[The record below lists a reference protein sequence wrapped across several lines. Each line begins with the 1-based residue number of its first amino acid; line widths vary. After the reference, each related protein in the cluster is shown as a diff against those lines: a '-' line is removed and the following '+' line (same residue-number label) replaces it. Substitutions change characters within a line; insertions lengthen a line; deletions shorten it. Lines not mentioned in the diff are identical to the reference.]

1 MKVVVLGC
9 GGLGH
14 IHADAYTKLE
24 GVELTG
30 VCDQQ
35 VELANELSKK
45 TGAPAFYSFEQ
56 MLAEAEFDAISIT
69 LPSFLHKPYTL
80 LAAKAKKHVICEK
93 PIALSLEDAD
103 EMIKC
108 CETNGVRL
116 FIGHVVRFF
125 PEYASLKQSLESGAI
140 GRACVAHAS
149 RVGPHPGDAKSWY
162 KERER
167 SGGVIVDLMIHDLDF
182 LRWTLGEVKSV
193 YALLSQNE
201 QLEYALV
208 TLQFENGA
216 IANVEANW
224 GFPGPFHTKAEI
236 AGNEGVVMTNS
247 LKSSSLQIHKHPS
260 GESAPT
266 VSIPESPAF
275 KSPYALEL
283 EHFIHCIRDGSE
295 AIVTASDAYKAL
307 ELAHAALESALTGKP
322 VQL

>member
-14 IHADAYTKLE
+14 VHADAYTKLE

-30 VCDQQ
+30 VCDLQTDQ
-35 VELANELSKK
+35 ADKLSEQ

-56 MLAEAEFDAISIT
+56 MLANAEFDVISIT
-69 LPSFLHKPYTL
+69 LPSYLHKEYTL
-80 LAAKAKKHVICEK
+80 LAAKARKHVICEK
-93 PIALSLEDAD
+93 PMALSLEDAD
-103 EMIKC
+103 EMMKC
-108 CETNGVRL
+108 CENNGVRL

-125 PEYASLKQSLESGAI
+125 PEYVSLKQSLDSGAI

-149 RVGPHPGDAKSWY
+149 RAGSHPGDAKPWY
-162 KERER
+162 KDRAR

-182 LRWTLGEVKSV
+182 LRWTLGEVKTV
-193 YALLSQNE
+193 YAMLSQNE

-208 TLQFENGA
+208 TLQFESGA

-236 AGNEGVVMTNS
+236 AGNAGVVMANS
-247 LKSSSLQIHKHPS
+247 LKSSSLQIHKHAN
-260 GESAPT
+260 GTSAPT
-266 VSIPESPAF
+266 VAIPESPAF
-275 KSPYALEL
+275 KSPYELEI
-283 EHFIHCIRDGSE
+283 EHFIRCIRDGSE
-295 AIVTASDAYKAL
+295 AIVTAKDAYKAL
-307 ELAHAALESALTGKP
+307 EIAYAALESARTGKP

>member
-9 GGLGH
+9 GGLGQ
-14 IHADAYTKLE
+14 IHANIYSKLE

-30 VCDQQ
+30 VCDLQT
-35 VELANELSKK
+35 ELADNISAQ
-45 TGAPAFYSFEQ
+45 TGAPAFYSFEH
-56 MLAEAEFDAISIT
+56 MLENAEFDAISIT
-69 LPSFLHKPYTL
+69 LPSYLHKEYTL
-80 LAAKAKKHVICEK
+80 LAAKARKHVICEK

-103 EMIKC
+103 EMINGCK
-108 CETNGVRL
+108 TNGVRL

-125 PEYASLKQSLESGAI
+125 PEYASLKESLDSGAI
-140 GRACVAHAS
+140 GRACVSHAS
-149 RVGPHPGDAKSWY
+149 RVGPHPGDAKPWY
-162 KERER
+162 KDHER

-182 LRWTLGEVKSV
+182 LRWTMGEVKSV
-193 YALLSQNE
+193 YAMQYQNE
-201 QLEYALV
+201 QLEYALA
-208 TLQFENGA
+208 TLQFENGS

-236 AGNEGVVMTNS
+236 AGNAGVVMTNS

-260 GESAPT
+260 GETAPT

-283 EHFIHCIRDGSE
+283 EHFIECIREGTE

-307 ELAHAALESALTGKP
+307 ELAHAALESARTGKP